1 MKSVS
6 TVKAKVVNV
15 LGKTQDTEALTNLDV
30 KTMIDNENQDRS
42 NLSLVQLIELNKK
55 EKELEENLSVYTSDQ
70 NVKVKK
76 DIEKMKKIDKFFEQ
90 ANQPYSG
97 V

>member
-1 MKSVS
+1 M
-6 TVKAKVVNV
+6 
-15 LGKTQDTEALTNLDV
+15 
-30 KTMIDNENQDRS
+30 TMAENENQDRS

-55 EKELEENLSVYTSDQ
+55 EKELEENLSIYTNDQ
-70 NVKVKK
+70 NVKVKS

-97 V
+97 VQSMNPGKMLEEFKKRRHELEY